1 MPWGDLGG
9 WHGLIIIAVIL
20 LLFGASRLPALSKGL
35 GQSIRI
41 FRKEMSSN
49 SDEKINTE
57 PADNTA
63 ATTTT
68 KTEIPAS
75 SDTKTHND

>member
-57 PADNTA
+57 PADTTA
-63 ATTTT
+63 ATT
-68 KTEIPAS
+68 KSEIPAS

>member
-9 WHGLIIIAVIL
+9 WHGLIILAVIL

-41 FRKEMSSN
+41 FRKEMSAP
-49 SDEKINTE
+49 SDVKSAQESRDE
-57 PADNTA
+57 SHETA
-63 ATTTT
+63 
-68 KTEIPAS
+68 KQEIPTAS
-75 SDTKTHND
+75 DKNSRTE